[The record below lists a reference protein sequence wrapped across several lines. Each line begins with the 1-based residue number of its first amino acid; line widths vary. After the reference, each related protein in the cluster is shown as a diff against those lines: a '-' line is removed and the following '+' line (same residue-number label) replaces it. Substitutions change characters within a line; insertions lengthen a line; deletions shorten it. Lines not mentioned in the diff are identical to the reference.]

1 MKYGYYSW
9 QLPSPR
15 AGCRFRTRQGSVR
28 QMQNKEMRS
37 HPGEG
42 PGHGKFLSSPWFLS
56 SASSYVRNRNKARET
71 LEGGSCSEGKMLC
84 AANSLS
90 KGPSALAEAT
100 HAVLG

>member
-1 MKYGYYSW
+1 MKYGYYRC

-15 AGCRFRTRQGSVR
+15 AGSRFQTRQGSVR

-42 PGHGKFLSSPWFLS
+42 PGDSKFLSLPWFVS
-56 SASSYVRNRNKARET
+56 SASSYFKNRNKAQET
-71 LEGGSCSEGKMLC
+71 LQGGSCSEGKMLC

-90 KGPSALAEAT
+90 QGPSTREAT
-100 HAVLG
+100 HAALGW